1 MDTLSLTIIQEQNSD
16 TVNLADLPLSDMLAL
31 LNQHDACVPQAISQV
46 LPQVEASVRLIT
58 AQLKKGGRLF
68 YVGAGT
74 SGRLGVL
81 DSAECPPTFGTDPEQ
96 IQAVIAGGL
105 DAMLR
110 AVENVEDDRS
120 AAVETLRCR
129 KLAAEDVVLGIAA
142 SGRTPFVLAAL
153 DYAREVGAKT
163 IALTTRGLSTISQH
177 ADIAIAPDV
186 GAEVLSGST
195 RMKSGSAQKML
206 LGMISTAVMT
216 QLGKVHGNF
225 MIDVK
230 ASNEKLYRRA
240 EHMVQQICAIDE
252 PGARA
257 LLQSVGYSVRAAV
270 LRQMLNLTPEKALA
284 RAAEPFRSLTSQL
297 GTGGEQHGE

>member
-1 MDTLSLTIIQEQNSD
+1 MDTLFLTISQEQNSD
-16 TVNLADLPLSDMLAL
+16 TANLAELPLPVMLAL

-46 LPQVEASVRLIT
+46 LPQVEAAVRLIT
-58 AQLKKGGRLF
+58 TQMKKGGRLF

-81 DSAECPPTFGTDPEQ
+81 DAAECPPTFGTDPEL

-105 DAMLR
+105 RAMLR
-110 AVENVEDDRS
+110 AVENVEDDRY
-120 AAVETLRCR
+120 AAVEALRSR
-129 KLAAEDVVLGIAA
+129 ELAVEDVVLGIAA

-153 DYAREVGAKT
+153 NYARDVGAKT
-163 IALTTRGLSTISQH
+163 IALTTRGLSAISQQ

-195 RMKSGSAQKML
+195 RLKSGSAQKML

-240 EHMVQQICAIDE
+240 EYMVQQICAIDE
-252 PGARA
+252 TSARA
-257 LLQSVGYSVRAAV
+257 LLQTVKYNVRAAV
-270 LRQMLNLTPEKALA
+270 LRQMLNLTPEEALT
-284 RAAEPFRSLTSQL
+284 RAAEPFRTLTSQL
-297 GTGGEQHGE
+297 GNGGAHGE

>member
-1 MDTLSLTIIQEQNSD
+1 MDTLSLTISQEQNSE
-16 TVNLADLPLSDMLAL
+16 TTHFADLPLPDMLAL
-31 LNQHDACVPQAISQV
+31 LNQHDASVAQAISQV
-46 LPQVEASVRLIT
+46 LPQVEATVRLIT
-58 AQLKKGGRLF
+58 AQMKRGGRLF

-81 DSAECPPTFGTDPEQ
+81 DSAECPPTFGTDPEL
-96 IQAVIAGGL
+96 IQAVIAGGQ

-120 AAVETLRCR
+120 AAVEALRSR
-129 KLAAEDVVLGIAA
+129 KLTAEDVVLGIAA

-163 IALTTRGLSTISQH
+163 IAMTTRGPSAISQQ

-240 EHMVQQICAIDE
+240 EHMVCQICGIDE
-252 PGARA
+252 PGARV

-270 LRQMLNLTPEKALA
+270 LRQMLNLTPEEAMT
-284 RAAEPFRSLTSQL
+284 RAAEPFRTLTSQL
-297 GTGGEQHGE
+297 GTGGTHGE

>member
-1 MDTLSLTIIQEQNSD
+1 MDTLAQTIIQEQNNN
-16 TVNLADLPLSDMLAL
+16 TTNLADLPLPDMLVL
-31 LNQHDACVPQAISQV
+31 LNQHDARVPQAISQV
-46 LPQVEASVRLIT
+46 LPQVEAAVHLIT

-81 DSAECPPTFGTDPEQ
+81 DSAECPPTFGTDTGL

-120 AAVETLRCR
+120 AAVEALLSR
-129 KLAAEDVVLGIAA
+129 KLVAEDVVLGIAA

-153 DYAREVGAKT
+153 NYAREVGAKT
-163 IALTTRGLSTISQH
+163 IALTTRGLSAISQQ

-206 LGMISTAVMT
+206 LGMISTTVMT

-240 EHMVQQICAIDE
+240 EHMVCQICAIDE
-252 PGARA
+252 PDARA
-257 LLQSVGYSVRAAV
+257 LLQSVEYNVRAAV
-270 LRQMLNLTPEKALA
+270 LRQLLNLTPEEALI
-284 RAAEPFRSLTSQL
+284 RAAEPFRTLTSQL
-297 GTGGEQHGE
+297 EAGGAHGE

>member
-1 MDTLSLTIIQEQNSD
+1 MDILFQTISREQNSD
-16 TVNLADLPLSDMLAL
+16 TTNLADLPLPDMLVL
-31 LNQHDACVPQAISQV
+31 LNQHDACVPQAINQV
-46 LPQVEASVRLIT
+46 LPQVETAVRLIT
-58 AQLKKGGRLF
+58 AQMKKGGRLF

-81 DSAECPPTFGTDPEQ
+81 DSAECPPTFGTDPEL

-120 AAVETLRCR
+120 AAVAALHSR
-129 KLAAEDVVLGIAA
+129 KLAEEDVVLGIAA
-142 SGRTPFVLAAL
+142 SGRTPFVQAAL
-153 DYAREVGAKT
+153 DYAKETGAKT
-163 IALTTRGLSTISQH
+163 IALTTRGLSAISHQ

-216 QLGKVHGNF
+216 RLGKVHGNF

-240 EHMVQQICAIDE
+240 EYMVCQICSIDE
-252 PGARA
+252 PGARD

-270 LRQMLNLTPEKALA
+270 LRQLLNLPPEEALT
-284 RAAEPFRSLTSQL
+284 RAAEPFRTLTSQL
-297 GTGGEQHGE
+297 GAVGKYGE